1 MQGFCLGSWCS
12 ALRRPSE
19 EPQRLCLRV
28 VPEGQEA
35 NVFVFRIPI
44 IYLWKVPSTPRLP
57 SAGLSGWFPGTGFG
71 DSSGGG
77 LCGGCG
83 EEARD
88 ITYDL
93 TPSVPAMFLSPCLTP
108 QYYFTNIFLYM
119 DVL

>member
-44 IYLWKVPSTPRLP
+44 IYFWKVPSTPRLP
-57 SAGLSGWFPGTGFG
+57 SAGLSGSLAQALGTPVAEGYV
-71 DSSGGG
+71 
-77 LCGGCG
+77 
-83 EEARD
+83 EAVGRKPV
-88 ITYDL
+88 I
-93 TPSVPAMFLSPCLTP
+93 
-108 QYYFTNIFLYM
+108 
-119 DVL
+119 